1 MRKFSGITTI
11 HSPLA
16 MSSDKIQLAQTDM
29 MVNIEKD
36 ECNPGR
42 TGMNIQP
49 YRTEFRIIYK

>member
-11 HSPLA
+11 NSPEA
-16 MSSDKIQLAQTDM
+16 TTTNKIQIVQTDM
-29 MVNIEKD
+29 MVTLEKD

-49 YRTEFRIIYK
+49 YRTEFRSIYR